1 MQNLAQLI
9 STIRSQTAKLG
20 TAAAD
25 RSFCSVLRRNC
36 SSARELHSAVAADCK
51 SLGGSSLLS
60 RGQLSKLVH
69 DFESL
74 SARLEDALDQAQ
86 HKMRTR
92 AGSRHGGSFV
102 GARSAPASA
111 APLQPPH
118 PAPRAPP
125 QMRATPRSLPGGGW
139 ELGWRRRSC
148 SRWRAWTTSW
158 PAKSWRRRC

>member
-1 MQNLAQLI
+1 MSTWGQSHAAAERRGSAVDARDVASRMQNLAQLI

-118 PAPRAPP
+118 PAPP
-125 QMRATPRSLPGGGW
+125 L
-139 ELGWRRRSC
+139 RRR
-148 SRWRAWTTSW
+148 
-158 PAKSWRRRC
+158 